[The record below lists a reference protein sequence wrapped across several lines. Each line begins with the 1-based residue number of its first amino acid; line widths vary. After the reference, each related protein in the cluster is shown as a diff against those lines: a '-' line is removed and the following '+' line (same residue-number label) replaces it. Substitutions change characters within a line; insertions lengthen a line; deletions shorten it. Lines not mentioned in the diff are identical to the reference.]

1 MSSKR
6 RTGSWWVGGGVRRP
20 SARPGPPV
28 FLRPPALAAARAVL
42 GGGRGVGH
50 AIPCLG
56 RPLSWPQPVL
66 LVAGADPTLYVRAL
80 QAMKWHPGE
89 RACSIPQCFK
99 GRQPSLEHEQPQTFP
114 AAGSSPTCTPSRLQV
129 LVAASQARRLARCI
143 TRPASAC
150 CSYYFLLRN
159 EHLDAA
165 PQTRTAERRSRRR
178 RRSSKRS
185 ARRTTCS
192 AVGAPL
198 AFLSFDILCSTC
210 CVSCTAADAERAR
223 FTTSPQ
229 IQQTPT
235 AAAAHGSCCMYQ
247 LLRPCCCRC

>member
-1 MSSKR
+1 MGWGRHPPAERTSGAASVFAPARAR
-6 RTGSWWVGGGVRRP
+6 R
-20 SARPGPPV
+20 SARGAGCWARGGARQPLLGPPAE
-28 FLRPPALAAARAVL
+28 LTA
-42 GGGRGVGH
+42 
-50 AIPCLG
+50 
-56 RPLSWPQPVL
+56 VL

-99 GRQPSLEHEQPQTFP
+99 GRQPSLEHEQPRTFP
-114 AAGSSPTCTPSRLQV
+114 AAGSSPTCTPSRLQD
-129 LVAASQARRLARCI
+129 LFAASQARRPALCI

-165 PQTRTAERRSRRR
+165 PQTRTGERRSRRR

-223 FTTSPQ
+223 FMTSPQ
-229 IQQTPT
+229 MQQTPT
-235 AAAAHGSCCMYQ
+235 AAAAHGSCCIYQ